1 MFFSFSLILSKI
13 SSHKRNWPSISSQSN
28 PRTMPPPRT
37 RLLKRFV
44 LITLCCKTKHLRSLV
59 RAIVQGF
66 EWLKILGFRKRQDQI
81 CIQQHCF
88 PKYKDRFRLTSKL
101 QKWYSLHSGRV
112 TPSFIYSWFISHILE
127 PKFFYLGCFDSSGQ

>member
-1 MFFSFSLILSKI
+1 MFLIFSHL
-13 SSHKRNWPSISSQSN
+13 HKNFLAQEKLKPSISSHSKHG
-28 PRTMPPPRT
+28 TMPRT
-37 RLLKRFV
+37 RLLKLFV

-59 RAIVQGF
+59 RAIAQGF
-66 EWLKILGFRKRQDQI
+66 ERLKILGFRKIQDQI

-112 TPSFIYSWFISHILE
+112 TPSFIYSWFISHILKS
-127 PKFFYLGCFDSSGQ
+127 KFFCLGCLGSSG